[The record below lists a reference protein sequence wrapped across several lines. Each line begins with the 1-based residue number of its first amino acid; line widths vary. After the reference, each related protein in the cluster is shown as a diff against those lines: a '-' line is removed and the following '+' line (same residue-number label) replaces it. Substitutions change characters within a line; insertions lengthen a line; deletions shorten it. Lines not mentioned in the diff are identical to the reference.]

1 MLQARDQ
8 LLLDVS
14 HDLRSPLTRMK
25 VALELMPDH
34 KGSAGMAA
42 DLAEMEA
49 MITELLELER
59 LPGWSQYKNC
69 APRPSADCP

>member
-34 KGSAGMAA
+34 KGSKVWP
-42 DLAEMEA
+42 L
-49 MITELLELER
+49 ISPRWR
-59 LPGWSQYKNC
+59 L
-69 APRPSADCP
+69 